1 MSAWYQ
7 LPTEEA
13 LQQLETHPE
22 NGLSEAEAAQRLE
35 KYGTNELVERGLKSR
50 WRILWEQFTSIMVI
64 ILIVA
69 AVVSVALEEYTDAI
83 VIMAIVILNAVLGYT
98 QEYRAEQ
105 AMAALKKLAVPHVR
119 VRRGGQ
125 VHEIPATKLVP
136 GDLVLLEAGNMIPA
150 DGRLVQCANLQ
161 VQESALTGE
170 SEAVQKETGVQRKK
184 DLALAD
190 RRNMVY
196 MGTVTTYGR
205 AIMVVTETGMTTELG
220 KIAEMIQTVERA
232 PTPLQIRLDRLG
244 QILAVVAVVI
254 ILVVIG
260 LGLLRGEE
268 FELLLLTGISMAVA
282 AIPEGLA
289 AVVTVALALG
299 SQRMLRRNALVRKLT
314 AVETLGS
321 VTVICSDKTGTLT
334 QNRMSVTVLDVA
346 GRKRTIDALEEVP
359 TEQEDAD
366 EDPTV
371 PPPERTMILLIKA
384 MSLCTDAVL
393 QSSDHDGREAIG
405 DPTEAALVLAA
416 AEVGINKAELE
427 ASWPR
432 VAEAPFTSERK
443 RMTTVHHPTLEPH
456 ETIAPWRSAPYVAFS
471 KGAVDA
477 LLEVSSHVW
486 VGDQAVALDEE
497 MVARIN
503 QANEDMAQNG
513 QRVLGVTFRT
523 LEAAPDTET
532 LDENEL
538 EQDLTFIGLIGMLDP
553 PRPEVYDAV
562 SISQTAGIRVVMI
575 TGDHPLTAKFI
586 AGELGIAREDDGFVI
601 GRQLTEMSPQ
611 ELSEVVE
618 EVPVYAR
625 VSPEHKLNIVNALQD
640 RGQVVA
646 MTGDGVNDAPAL
658 KKANI
663 GIAMGITGT
672 DVSKEAADM
681 VLVDD
686 NFATIVHAVEEGRV
700 IYDNIRKFIKYT
712 LSSNTG
718 ELIVMLIAPFFG
730 MPLPLL
736 PIQILWINLVTD
748 GLPGLALTVEPAET
762 GAMRRPPYRPDESVF
777 SRGAGTQIL
786 WVGALMGVVSLLVG
800 LLAWMRDPDL
810 PWQTMIFT
818 TLTIAQMG
826 NALALRSRRESLFT
840 IGLFSNK
847 FMLGAVL
854 LTFFLQLLII
864 YVPFLQTFFR
874 TEALTVGQLAI
885 SLGASLI
892 VFIAIEIQKWLYRRA
907 GRY

>member
-7 LPTEEA
+7 LPAEEV
-13 LQQLETHPE
+13 LQRLETHPE
-22 NGLSEAEAAQRLE
+22 NGLSAADAAQRLE
-35 KYGTNELVERGLKSR
+35 KYGPNELVDRGMKSR

-69 AVVSVALEEYTDAI
+69 AVVSVVLEEFTDAI

-105 AMAALKKLAVPHVR
+105 AMVALKKLAVPLVR
-119 VRRGGQ
+119 VRRDGQ
-125 VHEIPATKLVP
+125 VQEIPATKLVP
-136 GDLVLLEAGNMIPA
+136 GDLVLLEAGNLIPA
-150 DGRLVQCANLQ
+150 DGRLVHCANLQ

-170 SEAVQKETGVQRKK
+170 SEAVQKETGHQKKK

-205 AIMVVTETGMTTELG
+205 GVMVVTETGMSTELG

-232 PTPLQIRLDRLG
+232 PTPLQVRLDRLG

-334 QNRMSVTVLDVA
+334 QNRMSVTILDVA
-346 GRKRTIDALEEVP
+346 GRKRTIDALDEVP

-366 EDPTV
+366 VDPTL
-371 PPPERTMILLIKA
+371 PPPERSIVLLIKA

-393 QSSDHDGREAIG
+393 QPAGSNGQEAIG
-405 DPTEAALVLAA
+405 DPTEAALVIAA
-416 AEVGINKAELE
+416 AEVGIDKADLE
-427 ASWPR
+427 KQWPR
-432 VAEAPFTSERK
+432 IAEAPFTSERK
-443 RMTTVHHPTLEPH
+443 RMTTVHHPAVEPH
-456 ETIAPWRSAPYVAFS
+456 EIIAPWRSYPYVAFS
-471 KGAVDA
+471 KGAVDS
-477 LLEVSSHVW
+477 LLEVSSQVW
-486 VGDQAVALDEE
+486 VGDQAVSLDEG
-497 MVARIN
+497 MTARIN
-503 QANEDMAQNG
+503 RANEEMAQNG
-513 QRVLGVTFRT
+513 QRVLGVAFRA
-523 LEAAPDTET
+523 LEEAPNNET
-532 LDENEL
+532 LDETEL

-575 TGDHPLTAKFI
+575 TGDHPLTANFI
-586 AGELGIAREDDGFVI
+586 AKELGIAHEEEGVII
-601 GRQLTEMSPQ
+601 GRQLTEMTLE
-611 ELSEVVE
+611 ELEEVVE
-618 EVPVYAR
+618 HVPVYAR

-718 ELIVMLIAPFFG
+718 ELMVMLIAPFFG

-800 LLAWMRDPDL
+800 LLAWMRDPEL

-840 IGLFSNK
+840 IGLLSNK

-864 YVPFLQTFFR
+864 YVPFLQSFFR
-874 TEALTVGQLAI
+874 TEALTAGQLAI

-892 VFIAIEIQKWLYRRA
+892 VFVAIEIQKWLFRRT